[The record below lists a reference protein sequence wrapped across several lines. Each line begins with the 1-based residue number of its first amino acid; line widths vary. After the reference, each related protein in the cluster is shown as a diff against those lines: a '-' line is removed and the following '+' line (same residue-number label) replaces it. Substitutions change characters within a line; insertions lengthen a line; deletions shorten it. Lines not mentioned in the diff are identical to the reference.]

1 MAATGKI
8 TSRYER
14 VRDIRRD
21 ANNNENA
28 FGAVYLWEFLP
39 DRFLAAAPR
48 PSRITDV
55 NPDTSGIADLA
66 NPCRISLMSTGGEH
80 GY

>member
-1 MAATGKI
+1 MAATDKI

-14 VRDIRRD
+14 VRNIRRD

-28 FGAVYLWEFLP
+28 FGAVPLWEFLP

-55 NPDTSGIADLA
+55 NQTRAG
-66 NPCRISLMSTGGEH
+66 
-80 GY
+80 

>member
-1 MAATGKI
+1 MAASGKI
-8 TSRYER
+8 TSRCER

-28 FGAVYLWEFLP
+28 FGAVHFWEFLT

-48 PSRITDV
+48 PSRINDV
-55 NPDTSGIADLA
+55 NPDMSG
-66 NPCRISLMSTGGEH
+66 
-80 GY
+80 

>member
-39 DRFLAAAPR
+39 RSIPCGCAPA
-48 PSRITDV
+48 
-55 NPDTSGIADLA
+55 IA
-66 NPCRISLMSTGGEH
+66 N
-80 GY
+80 Y

>member
-8 TSRYER
+8 TSRYEQ
-14 VRDIRRD
+14 VRDIRRN
-21 ANNNENA
+21 ANDNENA
-28 FGAVYLWEFLP
+28 LGAVHLWEFLP